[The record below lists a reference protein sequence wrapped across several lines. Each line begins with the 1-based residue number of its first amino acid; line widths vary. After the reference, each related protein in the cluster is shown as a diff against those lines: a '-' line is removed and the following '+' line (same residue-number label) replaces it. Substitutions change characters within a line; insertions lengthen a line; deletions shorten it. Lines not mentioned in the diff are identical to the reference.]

1 MIKLRHFDNLR
12 ERAEFMLKKTMV
24 AVVAAL
30 ASWSSFAG
38 VEQVKTNLAKQHP
51 ELKIQNIQATEMPGI
66 YSGSMDGQVVYL
78 GENAQHMLVGS
89 MIRLKDQ
96 QNLTKDLILKQNSVD
111 WKKLPLQD
119 AVKTVRGTGKRHLA
133 IFSDP
138 NCPYCKQLEA
148 ELKKLDNVTI
158 YTFIY
163 PIKPQSVAPSKAV
176 YCAKDQSYA
185 WENLIAKGIAPAGNK
200 SCANPIERNLK
211 LGQALGVKGTPTIIF
226 SNGFKTSGGFPAEQI
241 ELIWKEFGL

>member
-1 MIKLRHFDNLR
+1 
-12 ERAEFMLKKTMV
+12 MLKKTMV
-24 AVVAAL
+24 AVL
-30 ASWSSFAG
+30 AGLVSLSSFAG
-38 VEQVKTNLAKQHP
+38 VDNVKTNLAKQHP
-51 ELKIQNIQATEMPGI
+51 ELKVENIQSTEMSGI

-78 GENAQHMLVGS
+78 GENAQHILVGS

-96 QNLTKDLILKQNSVD
+96 HNLTKDLILKQNSID

-119 AVKTVRGTGKRHLA
+119 AVKTVRGNGKRQLA

-176 YCAKDQSYA
+176 YCEKDQSYV
-185 WENLIAKGIAPAGNK
+185 WENLIAKGVAPAGNK
-200 SCANPIERNLK
+200 SCANPIERNL
-211 LGQALGVKGTPTIIF
+211 ALGKSLGVNGTPTLIF
-226 SNGFKTSGGFPAEQI
+226 SNGFKAAGSYPAEQI